1 MNEQDWLPNLFSAID
16 NKDTSAFTSF
26 LTEDCAFRFGNL
38 PTVQGKTH
46 IGEFVSGFFDSLK
59 SLSHEVIEQ
68 WNIPT
73 GTICHG
79 MVTYTRL
86 DDSVLTVPFSNILK
100 LNGEGID
107 EYLIF
112 ADTSRLYE

>member
-1 MNEQDWLPNLFSAID
+1 MIEQNWLSNLFSAID
-16 NKDTSAFTSF
+16 NKDTNTFTSF
-26 LTEDCAFRFGNL
+26 LSEDCAFCFGNL
-38 PTVQGKTH
+38 PVVQGKND

-59 SLSHEVIEQ
+59 SLSHEITEQ
-68 WNIPT
+68 WDIPT

-79 MVTYTRL
+79 KVTYTRL

-100 LNGEGID
+100 LNDQGIN